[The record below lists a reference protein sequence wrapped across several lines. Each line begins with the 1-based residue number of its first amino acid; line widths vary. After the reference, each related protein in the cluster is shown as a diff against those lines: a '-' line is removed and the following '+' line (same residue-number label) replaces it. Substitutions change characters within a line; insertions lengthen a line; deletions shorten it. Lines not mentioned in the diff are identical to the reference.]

1 MLKTYQTFIANQQD
15 IPESKETVLVIKDL
29 SPGPRKYD
37 ALRVKAIIHKSGE
50 PQPEEDKLLVR
61 SEVGVLQDY
70 QWRMRI
76 LEKLPDLIPIPP
88 YSDYRLSR

>member
-1 MLKTYQTFIANQQD
+1 MPKTYQTFIADQQD
-15 IPESKETVLVIKDL
+15 IPEAKETVLVIKDL
-29 SPGPRKYD
+29 TSGPRKYD
-37 ALRVKAIIHKSGE
+37 ALRVKAIIHKSGKL
-50 PQPEEDKLLVR
+50 QPDEDELLVR

-76 LEKLPDLIPIPP
+76 LEKLPDLVPIPP